1 MSKFCK
7 NCGHANENE
16 NQVCVECGRALNQED
31 KQAIE
36 PVKSRGTKKS
46 ISLKTKLLAGVAI
59 FFIAAL
65 GIFYTWGTKMA
76 SADSAATKFIEAVHE
91 NNAKALSKY
100 VALSNGT
107 SISVKEAEAFIK
119 LYASLSSAEL
129 EEMMIIEKS
138 GKFAGVFD
146 SHKVIIDPE
155 YVYFPFSYEGLKLEL
170 DGEEV
175 KADTST
181 EGEYMFSGIVPGQY
195 DAEFVF
201 DNGKTVYEHPFELT
215 VHHQED
221 PTYTL
226 MIEEELPIGS
236 TVFNVG
242 GAEGAPINEAKVMI
256 GDEEYPVNNIG
267 QTEEIGPLLMDG
279 SATAKAQVKF
289 PWGEAT
295 SLAVPVEGDVV
306 DIAITDLDQEITEQV
321 LERFVAFIEEDLEA
335 KAARDASVYTFL
347 TPGLVKRFAD
357 EFEQLKEWKSYFKGS
372 LTQVNLDG
380 ESIGFWEEGISVDA
394 EVIYDGAEYYGADKP
409 VVEKLRTHATVKM
422 AYDSDSKEWIVKEYW
437 TNNNSNR
444 SFTLEPISTIEGS
457 KKVYEYKNA
466 SASNK
471 ESNEVDETAESTVTN
486 ETTVGEK
493 EDASAEVSTETSPE
507 VSEEVF
513 LHVMEMFMHNY
524 NNLSSEATMSGDA
537 SVVTP
542 LITQNGPKR
551 KESIDYIASLYS
563 KGISTEHLG
572 TTVDKVENIDAS
584 KVKVTTTE
592 KFIIHGT
599 EKSSEKTYQTVN
611 ILVKNGDDWLVDE
624 LVSTK
629 EK

>member
-1 MSKFCK
+1 MSKFCT

-16 NQVCVECGRALNQED
+16 NQICVECGRALTVED
-31 KQAIE
+31 KKAIE
-36 PVKSRGTKKS
+36 PVQGRAPKKS

-76 SADSAATKFIEAVHE
+76 SADSTATKFIEAVQE

-100 VALSNGT
+100 VALSNGN
-107 SISVKEAEAFIK
+107 SISIKEAEAFIK
-119 LYASLSSAEL
+119 LYAPLSSAEL
-129 EEMMIIEKS
+129 EEMMNIEKS

-155 YVYFPFSYEGLKLEL
+155 HVYFPFSYEGLKLEL
-170 DGEEV
+170 NGEEV

-181 EGEYMFSGIVPGQY
+181 EGEYMYSGIMPGQY
-195 DAEFVF
+195 EAEFIF
-201 DNGKTVYEHPFELT
+201 DNGQTVYEHSFELT
-215 VHHQED
+215 VHYQED
-221 PTYTL
+221 PAYTL

-236 TVFNVG
+236 AIFNVG
-242 GAEGAPINEAKVMI
+242 VAEGAPISETKVMV
-256 GDEEYPVNNIG
+256 GEEEYPVNANG
-267 QTEEIGPLLMDG
+267 QTEEIGPLLIDG
-279 SATAKAQVKF
+279 SVTAKAQMKF
-289 PWGEAT
+289 SWGDAT
-295 SLAVPVEGDVV
+295 SEAVPVEGDVV
-306 DIAITDLDQEITEQV
+306 DIAITELDQEITEQV
-321 LERFVAFIEEDLEA
+321 LERFVAFLEEDLEA
-335 KAARDASVYTFL
+335 KAARDTSVYTFL
-347 TPGLVKRFAD
+347 TPGVVKRFAD
-357 EFEQLKEWKSYFKGS
+357 EFDQLKEWQTYFTGS
-372 LTQVNLDG
+372 LTQVNFDG
-380 ESIGFWEEGISVDA
+380 ESVGFWEEGITVDA
-394 EVIYDGAEYYGADKP
+394 EVIYEGDEYYGADKP
-409 VVEKLRTHATVKM
+409 ELEKQKTHATVKM
-422 AYDSDSKEWIVKEYW
+422 AYDSETKEWIVKEYW

-457 KKVYEYKNA
+457 KKVYEYKDT
-466 SASNK
+466 SASNEEAREK
-471 ESNEVDETAESTVTN
+471 DETAEST
-486 ETTVGEK
+486 ETTVEEK
-493 EDASAEVSTETSPE
+493 EDASAEVSTESSPE
-507 VSEEVF
+507 VSEKVF
-513 LHVMEMFMHNY
+513 LHIMEMFMHNY
-524 NNLSSEATMSGDA
+524 NDLSSEATMSGDA

-563 KGISTEHLG
+563 RGISTEHLG